1 MWSPHLSFLWAPLGL
16 LLLGFAVVAPQ
27 LPAPMAGLHALTAAA
42 IGSMTLAV
50 MTRAA
55 LGHSGREFAADGWTE
70 LICLTVAAAA
80 ALRVAPSAV
89 PEPCVPLLQT
99 SCAAWTVAFALLV
112 AGYGRIHLL
121 V

>member
-1 MWSPHLSFLWAPLGL
+1 MSFLWAPLGL

-27 LPAPMAGLHALTAAA
+27 LPAPMAGLHALTAAS

-70 LICLTVAAAA
+70 LICLTVVDGRRAAGGTLGGTRTLRAAASDLLCRLDRR
-80 ALRVAPSAV
+80 LRS
-89 PEPCVPLLQT
+89 
-99 SCAAWTVAFALLV
+99 SR
-112 AGYGRIHLL
+112 GRLRSNSPFSL
-121 V
+121 DVL